1 MTLALWD
8 ESVRMAKIKAGTNP
22 KSFVRLQGKIL
33 KEAQSIYHILL
44 LNLRHRRA

>member
-8 ESVRMAKIKAGTNP
+8 ESVRMAKIKVGMNP
-22 KSFVRLQGKIL
+22 KSFVRLQGELL

-44 LNLRHRRA
+44 LNHGRRRS

>member
-22 KSFVRLQGKIL
+22 KSFVRLHGKIL

-44 LNLRHRRA
+44 LNQRHRRA

>member
-8 ESVRMAKIKAGTNP
+8 ESVRMAKIKAGMNP
-22 KSFVRLQGKIL
+22 KSFVRLQGELL

-44 LNLRHRRA
+44 LNHGHRRS